1 MSLILVKKNG
11 RAGRADSGQKIDL
24 EIYHL
29 QMLTTWA

>member
-1 MSLILVKKNG
+1 MSLILVKKT
-11 RAGRADSGQKIDL
+11 AGRGAPAAAKKIDL